1 MNKFILIILST
12 IITGVMLLD
21 FGGGSMNLYAQ
32 QNVDRNVIPLLI
44 PPYQMIGDIPS
55 FDLKKFNVTFVND
68 GPRIK

>member
-1 MNKFILIILST
+1 
-12 IITGVMLLD
+12 MLLD
-21 FGGGSMNLYAQ
+21 FGAGSMNLYAQ